1 MSKYTGYDYEG
12 KLANKKEQDYS
23 TVKPSWTIRR
33 EGVDGRTLSR
43 PSFLKGTVTINLPM
57 SNKII
62 PDRTG
67 TGNYN
72 LIRNNFLQSQPKGR
86 ELIPFERIRELQ
98 VQQEGVK
105 IQFGDKAFK
114 EMFQIRVPDVTDLQW
129 IAEKQRL
136 LATVN
141 PSTGTNWTEAELLII
156 KPLGRPQRTVPKEF
170 NFGEIGATQQAMNT
184 SLSEKLATIDTAI
197 AQGRLESKNDLQAV
211 TLILNNILGDV
222 KALDTITVTEM
233 KNIKDAIDRMSI
245 PKTLKEAGFTHRIFS
260 RREYDQNRGAINM
273 FILSS
278 VAKQDIN
285 SPIKQLDTKG
295 LPWRVLDLANLS
307 NSAYFATADSK
318 IRGDYV
324 GYPAYYFDLETKT
337 LLNQPTTFDAV
348 LVRGIDGGMLDGVAL
363 NLNGIRRVT

>member
-1 MSKYTGYDYEG
+1 MSKYTSYDYEG
-12 KLANKKEQDYS
+12 KLANKKEQEYS
-23 TVKPSWTIRR
+23 TVKPSWTITRQ
-33 EGVDGRTLSR
+33 GVDGRTLTR

-57 SNKII
+57 TNKII

-72 LIRNNFLQSQPKGR
+72 LMRNNFLQSQPKGR
-86 ELIPFERIRELQ
+86 ELIPFEIIRELQ

-141 PSTGTNWTEAELLII
+141 PATGNNWTEAELLII

-184 SLSEKLATIDTAI
+184 SLSEKLSVIDTAI
-197 AQGRLESKNDLQAV
+197 AQGRLESKADLQAI
-211 TLILNNILGDV
+211 TLILNNVLGDV
-222 KALDTITVTEM
+222 KGLEMISTIEM

-245 PKTLKEAGFTHRIFS
+245 PKTLKEAGFSHRLFT
-260 RREYDQNRGAINM
+260 RREYDQNKGAINI

-285 SPIKQLDTKG
+285 SPIKQLDENG
-295 LPWRVLDLANLS
+295 LPLRVLDLSKLS
-307 NSAYFATADSK
+307 SSTYFPPGDSK
-318 IRGDYV
+318 IRGDFI
-324 GYPAYYFDLETKT
+324 GFPAVYLDLEKKSLIHQNLAFTAI
-337 LLNQPTTFDAV
+337 LSGV
-348 LVRGIDGGMLDGVAL
+348 DGGMLEGVPLDLSNKAV
-363 NLNGIRRVT
+363 IK